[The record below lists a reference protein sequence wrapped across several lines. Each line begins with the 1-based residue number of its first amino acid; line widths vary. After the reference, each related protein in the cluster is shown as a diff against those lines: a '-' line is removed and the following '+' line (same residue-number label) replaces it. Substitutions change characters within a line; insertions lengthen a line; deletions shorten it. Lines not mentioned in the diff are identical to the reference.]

1 MLKNSWIAMQTCAV
15 LSLLL
20 AVFSLF
26 LIITGQAR
34 GVDLSLYRWHL
45 TALMALFFLIHA
57 KTQRL
62 AFREDYV
69 RSDKLT
75 AVFGWTKSTTDP
87 NF

>member
-45 TALMALFFLIHA
+45 AALMALFFLIHA

-62 AFREDYV
+62 AFHADYAL
-69 RSDKLT
+69 SDKFT
-75 AVFGWTKSTTDP
+75 ATLGCTRSTTDP

>member
-45 TALMALFFLIHA
+45 AALMALFFLIHA

-62 AFREDYV
+62 AFHADYV
-69 RSDKLT
+69 LSDKFT
-75 AVFGWTKSTTDP
+75 ATLGCTRSTTDP

>member
-1 MLKNSWIAMQTCAV
+1 MQTCAV

-45 TALMALFFLIHA
+45 AALMALFFLIHA

-62 AFREDYV
+62 AFHADYV
-69 RSDKLT
+69 LSDKFT
-75 AVFGWTKSTTDP
+75 ATLGCTRSTTDP